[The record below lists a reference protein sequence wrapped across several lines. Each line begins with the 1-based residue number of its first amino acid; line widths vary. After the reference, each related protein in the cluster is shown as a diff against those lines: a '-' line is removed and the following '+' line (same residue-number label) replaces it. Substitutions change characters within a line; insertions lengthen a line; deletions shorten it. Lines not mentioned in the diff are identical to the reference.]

1 MADSDDAFTHAPGM
15 KRLVK
20 HIAALCREH
29 LVETHFTPLEQKIL
43 LWLDLDLYDVDAF
56 CGGLTD
62 AKDFLSKLK
71 IKLPALHSVVL
82 HGESKVLFDKLLFLM
97 QYRDDEEQLS
107 DTAINRH
114 VQRLQSTPMLQ
125 KSPQL
130 KQQFIKYARKKRYA
144 TTIRN
149 QPHITLP
156 GALPPTVIVA
166 ARTHGS
172 FSCNPNTTSE
182 NLQTYT
188 IPKGKTLAII
198 VLAQVGQSNLVISRT
213 TQALI
218 DKISTTVNKSTSTNA
233 ILNPVDFI
241 AEYQPLMDQMNEK
254 ILKQYT
260 EDNAIIKLNPRLD
273 KAALDSYVKTWEPSR
288 VLYFHGNEPC
298 LNKTFL
304 AEEPLTEIIKFQYT
318 GWDVNLM
325 PPLGICN
332 TRKFYL
338 AQMCDYL
345 FHGENRTNIVLIDMS
360 CGVFTDLPPSLQ
372 SSVIKRTTD
381 RRLYG

>member
-1 MADSDDAFTHAPGM
+1 
-15 KRLVK
+15 
-20 HIAALCREH
+20 
-29 LVETHFTPLEQKIL
+29 
-43 LWLDLDLYDVDAF
+43 
-56 CGGLTD
+56 
-62 AKDFLSKLK
+62 
-71 IKLPALHSVVL
+71 
-82 HGESKVLFDKLLFLM
+82 
-97 QYRDDEEQLS
+97 
-107 DTAINRH
+107 
-114 VQRLQSTPMLQ
+114 
-125 KSPQL
+125 
-130 KQQFIKYARKKRYA
+130 
-144 TTIRN
+144 
-149 QPHITLP
+149 
-156 GALPPTVIVA
+156 
-166 ARTHGS
+166 
-172 FSCNPNTTSE
+172 
-182 NLQTYT
+182 
-188 IPKGKTLAII
+188 